1 MSPDTVARIADAAA
15 ALRGRRIAVLTGA
28 GVSTD
33 SGIPDYRGSGAPVRN
48 PMTIDRFMAQTD
60 DDRRRYWAG
69 GQLGWKQFA
78 ATHPNV
84 AHYTLTQ
91 WEDAGIV
98 TGVLTQNVDG
108 LHLRAGSRRVIELH
122 GSGRRIACVTC
133 GQMYDRRDLSERIV
147 ADNPDFADVND
158 VALGPD
164 GDVTP
169 ESTANFVVPTCTVCG
184 GILRPDV
191 VFFGE
196 FIPAERFR
204 RAEGVLAAAD
214 ALLVAGSSLVVNS
227 GVRFVERA
235 RRRDLPVVIVNR
247 GATRMD
253 AVATVKLDAGTA
265 DVLPALT
272 DALFAG

>member
-1 MSPDTVARIADAAA
+1 MTIAPHAAVATAVD
-15 ALRGRRIAVLTGA
+15 ALRGKRIAVLTGA

-33 SGIPDYRGSGAPVRN
+33 SGIPDYRGAGAPPRD

-60 DDRRRYWAG
+60 ADRRRYWAG

-78 ATHPNV
+78 ATKPNV
-84 AHYTLTQ
+84 AHFTLADLEQ
-91 WEDAGIV
+91 RGLV

-108 LHLRAGSRRVIELH
+108 LHLRAGSKRVIELH
-122 GSGRRIACVTC
+122 GSGRRIACITC
-133 GQMYDRRDLSERIV
+133 GQLYDRRDLSARII
-147 ADNPDFADVND
+147 ADNPAFADVGD
-158 VALGPD
+158 MELGPD

-169 ESTANFVVPTCTVCG
+169 QSTADFVVPTCTVCG
-184 GILRPDV
+184 GMLRPDV

-196 FIPAERFR
+196 FIPGERFR

-235 RRRDLPVVIVNR
+235 RRRNLPVVIVNR

-253 AVATVKLDAGTA
+253 AVATVKIDAGTA
-265 DVLPALT
+265 DILPALT
-272 DALFAG
+272 QALLAG